1 MRQGGE
7 LCSRHAAATQCPD
20 FVWKEHPPVAMIRPI
35 CSVLVA
41 TALALPVL
49 YTNAPAHAGGWLNWL
64 RSEKP
69 AAPTAPHAP
78 GGLYLGQPL
87 DEAKTLSQWFYYGN
101 TCYGELAVSGDV
113 MTRTGLAHV
122 MGYVD
127 KARTRIEALEVNFAR
142 TVETGDRAG
151 CEKAVRTFATWKF
164 PGMRWNDVLAGHV
177 FLGRADRVILT
188 AETED
193 TRVEVWGDLSTLVR
207 PTCLVSWRA
216 SLEERRFDP
225 ARPLSRRR

>member
-1 MRQGGE
+1 
-7 LCSRHAAATQCPD
+7 
-20 FVWKEHPPVAMIRPI
+20 MILPI
-35 CSVLVA
+35 RSILVA
-41 TALALPVL
+41 TILSLSVL
-49 YTNAPAHAGGWLNWL
+49 CPNAPAHAGGWLSWL
-64 RSEKP
+64 KAEKP
-69 AAPTAPHAP
+69 AGPETSHAP

-87 DEAKTLSQWFYYGN
+87 DEAKALSQWFYYGN

-151 CEKAVRTFATWKF
+151 CEKAVRTFAAWKF
-164 PGMRWNDVLAGHV
+164 PDVAWKDVPAEHA

-188 AETED
+188 AGKED

-216 SLEERRFDP
+216 SLGERRFDP